1 MLLLVA
7 GGTKK
12 PVIGKDLIHLDYLY
26 LLLGE
31 QLTRLH

>member
-12 PVIGKDLIHLDYLY
+12 PVIGEDLIHLYDLD

-31 QLTRLH
+31 QLPRLH